1 MASKKYLWIPAFLVL
16 FAAGMTGGYFY
27 FSKKFPSP
35 PDRIGAKET
44 EEKIGRAIED
54 MFTLR
59 IYYPAGGRLQME
71 ERKAQKKTPQMTVA
85 EAVVS
90 EFLKGPVNV
99 NVSEIPKDAKLIGL
113 YRGDDGML
121 YVDLSDEF
129 RRNFG
134 GDAAAEFLLLRGL
147 YESLMSNVYDITD
160 VKILIEGR
168 EMESLGG
175 HLYISYPLKDMV
187 SSASARFPEQLGA
200 AGETP
205 GTTGDKESK
214 FNFR

>member
-1 MASKKYLWIPAFLVL
+1 MANKKYLWIPVFLLL

-27 FSKKFPSP
+27 FSKKFPSQALP
-35 PDRIGAKET
+35 AKET

-71 ERKAQKKTPQMTVA
+71 ERKVQRKTIQMTVA
-85 EAVVS
+85 EAVIS

-99 NVSEIPKDAKLIGL
+99 SVSEIPKDAKLIGL

-147 YESLMSNVYDITD
+147 YESLISNVYDITD

-175 HLYISYPLKDMV
+175 HLYLSYPLKDIV
-187 SSASARFPEQLGA
+187 YSDLSDSLRR
-200 AGETP
+200 
-205 GTTGDKESK
+205 TGDKEN
-214 FNFR
+214 NFSSR

>member
-1 MASKKYLWIPAFLVL
+1 MASKKYLWIPVFLLL

-27 FSKKFPSP
+27 FSKKFPSQALP
-35 PDRIGAKET
+35 TKET
-44 EEKIGRAIED
+44 EEKIGRAIEN

-71 ERKAQKKTPQMTVA
+71 ERKVQRKTIQMTVA
-85 EAVVS
+85 EAVIS

-99 NVSEIPKDAKLIGL
+99 SVSEIPKDTKLIGL

-147 YESLMSNVYDITD
+147 YESLISNVYDITD

-175 HLYISYPLKDMV
+175 HLYLSYPLKDIV
-187 SSASARFPEQLGA
+187 YSDLSDSLRR
-200 AGETP
+200 
-205 GTTGDKESK
+205 TGDKENN
-214 FNFR
+214 FNSR

>member
-1 MASKKYLWIPAFLVL
+1 
-16 FAAGMTGGYFY
+16 MTGGYFY
-27 FSKKFPSP
+27 FSKKFPSQASP
-35 PDRIGAKET
+35 AKET
-44 EEKIGRAIED
+44 EEKIGRTIED

-71 ERKAQKKTPQMTVA
+71 ERKVQRKTPQMTVA
-85 EAVVS
+85 EAVIS

-99 NVSEIPKDAKLIGL
+99 SVSEIPKDTKLIGL

-168 EMESLGG
+168 EIESLGG
-175 HLYISYPLKDMV
+175 HLYLSYPLKDMV
-187 SSASARFPEQLGA
+187 SSASARFPEQLRG

-205 GTTGDKESK
+205 GQQETRRINLISDE
-214 FNFR
+214 